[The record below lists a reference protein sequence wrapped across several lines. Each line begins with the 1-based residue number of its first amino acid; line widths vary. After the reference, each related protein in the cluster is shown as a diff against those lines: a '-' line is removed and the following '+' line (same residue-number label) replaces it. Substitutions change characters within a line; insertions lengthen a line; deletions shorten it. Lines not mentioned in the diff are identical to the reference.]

1 MEIWL
6 TYLAAILMAGATAFA
21 FPSTQAVYNAVRY
34 ATEALTGAGI
44 FLFIPVSFIT
54 FASGVAS
61 LRKDKLG
68 KKMAAVN
75 IIWAVVTSLVLSLLA
90 ALAVRF
96 SALTFP
102 VTASAGGECVSLFSS
117 YSSSLDFTGAVSLIN
132 DIFLPLVLLAL
143 ITGMALTP
151 SSDIIRPA
159 YTVFNSLSEV
169 MYRIQRCVTYFG
181 SLYVYLA
188 ATDFFISLYRE
199 KTAFVSPSFFL
210 KAAGASLIMLLV
222 VLPLLYALFT
232 GFKKNP
238 YRIVAKSFPSIV
250 FAFVSGNIFVSAL
263 QNEAVNRCS
272 LGVQKRIVST
282 TTPLG
287 IIITRG
293 GTCFVS
299 TMTVLTLLTTLGAE
313 ISLPALFLIVFT
325 VAGLSLISSMSAGM
339 ETAFISIALLRLLN
353 INAYGAEAA
362 VISIT
367 PFLNGLA
374 AMLDITL
381 ISMAS
386 NIVAVRTKTDITIPV
401 RDAF

>member
-6 TYLAAILMAGATAFA
+6 TYLAALLMAGATAFA
-21 FPSTQAVYNAVRY
+21 FPSTQAVYKAVGS
-34 ATEALTGAGI
+34 AAELLTGAGV

-54 FASGVAS
+54 LASGVAS

-68 KKMAAVN
+68 KKITGVN
-75 IIWAVVTSLVLSLLA
+75 ILWALVTSFVLALLA
-90 ALAVRF
+90 ALAVRLF
-96 SALTFP
+96 DLSFP
-102 VTASAGGECVSLFSS
+102 VTASAGGESVSLFSS
-117 YSSSLDFTGAVSLIN
+117 YASSIDLTGVLSLIE
-132 DIFLPLVLLAL
+132 DIFIPLVILAL
-143 ITGMALTP
+143 VTGMALTP
-151 SSDIIRPA
+151 SSDVIRPA

-169 MYRIQRCVTYFG
+169 MYRIIRCVTYFG
-181 SLYVYLA
+181 ALYVYLA
-188 ATDFFISLYRE
+188 ATDYFISLYRE

-210 KAAGASLIMLLV
+210 KTAGAALLVLLV
-222 VLPLLYALFT
+222 VLPLLYAFFT
-232 GFKKNP
+232 GFRRNP
-238 YRIVAKSFPSIV
+238 YRVIGRAFSSII
-250 FAFVSGNIFVSAL
+250 FAFVSGNIFFSAL
-263 QNEAVNRCS
+263 QNESIDRCS

-282 TTPLG
+282 TVPFG
-287 IIITRG
+287 VIITRG

-299 TMTVLTLLTTLGAE
+299 TLTVITLLTTLGAE
-313 ISLPALFLIVFT
+313 IPLPALLIIVLT
-325 VAGLSLISSMSAGM
+325 VVGLSLLSSLSAGM

-374 AMLDITL
+374 TMLDITL

-386 NIVAVRTKTDITIPV
+386 SIAAVRTKTDITIPA

>member
-6 TYLAAILMAGATAFA
+6 TYLAALLMAGATAFA
-21 FPSTQAVYNAVRY
+21 FPSTQAVYKAVGS
-34 ATEALTGAGI
+34 AAELLTGAGV

-54 FASGVAS
+54 LASGVAS

-68 KKMAAVN
+68 KKITGVN
-75 IIWAVVTSLVLSLLA
+75 ILWALVTSFVLTLLA
-90 ALAVRF
+90 TLAARLF
-96 SALTFP
+96 GLSFP
-102 VTASAGGECVSLFSS
+102 VTASAGGESVSLFSS
-117 YSSSLDFTGAVSLIN
+117 YASSIDFTGVLSLIE
-132 DIFLPLVLLAL
+132 DIFIPLVILAL

-151 SSDIIRPA
+151 SSDVIRPA

-169 MYRIQRCVTYFG
+169 MYRIIRCVTYFG
-181 SLYVYLA
+181 ALYVYLA

-210 KAAGASLIMLLV
+210 KTAGAALLVLLV
-222 VLPLLYALFT
+222 VLPLLYAFFT
-232 GFKKNP
+232 GFRRNP
-238 YRIVAKSFPSIV
+238 YKILGRAFSSLI
-250 FAFVSGNIFVSAL
+250 FAFVSGNIFFSAL
-263 QNEAVNRCS
+263 QNESIDRCS

-282 TTPLG
+282 TVPLG
-287 IIITRG
+287 VIITRG

-299 TMTVLTLLTTLGAE
+299 ALTVITLLTTLGAE
-313 ISLPALFLIVFT
+313 ISLTALLIIALT
-325 VAGLSLISSMSAGM
+325 VVGLSLLSSMSAGM

-374 AMLDITL
+374 TMLDITL

-386 NIVAVRTKTDITIPV
+386 SIAAVRTKTDITIPA

>member
-6 TYLAAILMAGATAFA
+6 TYLAALLMAGATAFA
-21 FPSTQAVYNAVRY
+21 FPSTQAVYKAVGS
-34 ATEALTGAGI
+34 AAELLTGAGV

-54 FASGVAS
+54 LASGVAS

-68 KKMAAVN
+68 KKITGVN
-75 IIWAVVTSLVLSLLA
+75 ILWALVTSFVLTLLA
-90 ALAVRF
+90 ALAARLF
-96 SALTFP
+96 GLSFP
-102 VTASAGGECVSLFSS
+102 VTASAGGESVSLFSS
-117 YSSSLDFTGAVSLIN
+117 YASSIDFAGVLSLIE
-132 DIFLPLVLLAL
+132 DIFIPLVILAL
-143 ITGMALTP
+143 VTGMALTP
-151 SSDIIRPA
+151 SSDVIRPA

-169 MYRIQRCVTYFG
+169 MYRIIRCVTYFG
-181 SLYVYLA
+181 ALYVYLA

-210 KAAGASLIMLLV
+210 KTAGAALLVLLV
-222 VLPLLYALFT
+222 VLPLLYAFFT
-232 GFKKNP
+232 GFRRNP
-238 YRIVAKSFPSIV
+238 YKILGRAFSSLI
-250 FAFVSGNIFVSAL
+250 FAFVSGNIFFSAL
-263 QNEAVNRCS
+263 QNESIDRCS

-282 TTPLG
+282 TVPFG
-287 IIITRG
+287 VIITRG

-299 TMTVLTLLTTLGAE
+299 TLTVITLLTTLGAE
-313 ISLPALFLIVFT
+313 ISLVALLIIALT
-325 VAGLSLISSMSAGM
+325 VVGLSLLSSMSAGM

-374 AMLDITL
+374 TMLDIAL

-386 NIVAVRTKTDITIPV
+386 SIAAVRTKTDITIPA